1 MHFYPKEDVGGH
13 DTSCNGR
20 KASDHDRVQFGIRH
34 PVDHGPDQEGRLR
47 L

>member
-1 MHFYPKEDVGGH
+1 MHSYSKEDVGGH
-13 DTSCNGR
+13 DASGYSR
-20 KASDHDRVQFGIRH
+20 EPSDHDRVQFGIRH